1 MINSS
6 KVRSTVIST
15 FRKLGYNQIITDDQ
29 LLIDVCDDSLTT
41 LELIMELEEVFDIN
55 IPINTN
61 KGTVG
66 NLIDYISAY
75 SND

>member
-1 MINSS
+1 MINSL
-6 KVRSTVIST
+6 KVRSEVIYA

-29 LLIDVCDDSLTT
+29 LLVEVCDDSLST
-41 LELIMELEEVFDIN
+41 LELIMELEEIFDIN
-55 IPINTN
+55 IPINTD